1 MSGNIKALQG
11 PARKL
16 HAVNTTEWRTNR
28 GKLFFFFFNENRQ
41 LLSGPEVQRIEE
53 VYTYT

>member
-28 GKLFFFFFNENRQ
+28 GKLFFFFNENRQ